1 MGRFEI
7 VRVRRGF
14 TFHLLAGNGAVI
26 ATSECYVTEAAC
38 RKGVASVQKNA
49 ACTRIL
55 DLCADDVPETAPNPK
70 YELYRDK
77 AGAFRFRLKARNGET
92 VAVSKGYRTKQNC
105 LTGIASVQR
114 NAPSAAVVCP
124 DGTG

>member
-7 VRVRRGF
+7 LRVRRGY

-26 ATSECYVTEAAC
+26 ATSERYSTEAMC
-38 RKGVASVQKNA
+38 RKGIASVQKNA

-55 DLCADDVPETAPNPK
+55 DLSTPDPPETAPNPK

-77 AGAFRFRLKARNGET
+77 AGMFRFRLKAKNGET

-105 LTGIASVQR
+105 QTGIQSVQK
-114 NAPSAAVVCP
+114 NAPRALIAVRETSA
-124 DGTG
+124 